1 MSMAEPRQV
10 GIAILGLGTIGTA
23 VARRL
28 QDDRDGLTRATGL
41 RLELRSVL
49 ERGPERAERAGLP
62 PSMIVTDIS
71 DVLGYSRIDVVVEV
85 LGGEQPAASYIEAA
99 LQSGRHVVTANKEAL
114 AKHFDRLMRAAAESD
129 RALMF
134 EASVGGGIPLL
145 VGYRQIL
152 AANRV
157 TGVRGI
163 VNGTT
168 NYILSQMTESGAAYD
183 DALAEAQ
190 RLGYAEPDP
199 TADVEGYDSAYKLAI
214 LASLMTGRHV
224 HPDRVDRTG
233 ISGVTAAEIESAR
246 SSGGVVKLI
255 AAAEVTG
262 GEVAARV
269 APEVVPQSNLLAHVR
284 ANYNAIEITGDQV
297 GPVVLS
303 GQGAGPMPTA
313 SAIVSDIIEA
323 IRVSAAA
330 NPPWGRA

>member
-1 MSMAEPRQV
+1 MAEPRQV

-23 VARRL
+23 LARRL
-28 QDDRDGLTRATGL
+28 REDRDDLTRASGL
-41 RLELRSVL
+41 RLELRAVL

-71 DVLGYSRIDVVVEV
+71 DVLGDSRVDVVVEV
-85 LGGEQPAASYIEAA
+85 LGGEQPAAGYIEEA
-99 LQSGRHVVTANKEAL
+99 LRSGRHVVTANKEAL
-114 AKHFDRLMRAAAESD
+114 AKNFDRLLRAAAESGC
-129 RALMF
+129 AMMF

-157 TGVRGI
+157 TAIRGI

-168 NYILSQMTESGAAYD
+168 NYILSQMSESGAAYD

-199 TADVEGYDSAYKLAI
+199 TADVEGYDSAYKLSI
-214 LASLMTGRHV
+214 LASLMTGQHV
-224 HPDRVDRTG
+224 HPDEVDRTG
-233 ISGVTAAEIESAR
+233 ISGVTPAEIESAR
-246 SSGGVVKLI
+246 SQGGVVKLI
-255 AAAEVTG
+255 AGAEVAG
-262 GEVAARV
+262 GEVSARV
-269 APEVVPQSNLLAHVR
+269 APEVIPQSNLLAHVR
-284 ANYNAIEITGDQV
+284 ANYNAIEITGDHV

-323 IRVSAAA
+323 IRVGAAA